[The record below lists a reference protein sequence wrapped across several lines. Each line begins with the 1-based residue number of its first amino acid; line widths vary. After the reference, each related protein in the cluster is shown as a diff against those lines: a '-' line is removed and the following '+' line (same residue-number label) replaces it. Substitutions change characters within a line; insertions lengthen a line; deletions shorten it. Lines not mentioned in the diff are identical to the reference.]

1 MSTLHKLLKVGVIGA
16 GAWGTALATVLI
28 DSGHDVL
35 IWAFEPE
42 VAKDINERHENRVYL
57 PGITLS
63 PTLRATSD
71 LGETATD
78 RDMILSVCPAQHVRA
93 VTSEWFPHARPD
105 AMVINASKG
114 IEIGTGKLISQIYDE
129 VLPDGLRQ
137 RTAYL
142 SGPSFAREVA
152 LKMPTVVV
160 VAAED
165 ESLAE
170 QVQHAFATP
179 NFRTYR
185 TTDVVGV
192 EVAGA
197 LKNVVALATGMC
209 DGMELGYNA
218 RAAVITRGLTEIT
231 RMAVKLGADPI
242 TLMGLAGMGDLVL
255 TCTADL
261 SRNRTVGKA
270 LGSGRPLEEVL
281 GGMKQVVEG
290 VATAKS
296 AYHLSQR
303 LGADTP
309 ILDEVYGVLY
319 QGASIEGAGHR
330 LMTRALKREG
340 V

>member
-1 MSTLHKLLKVGVIGA
+1 MSTPHKQLKVGVIGA

-35 IWAFEPE
+35 IWALEPD
-42 VAKDINERHENRVYL
+42 VAADINERHENRVYL
-57 PGITLS
+57 PDVALS
-63 PTLRATSD
+63 PKLRATSD
-71 LGETATD
+71 LGDTVRD

-93 VTSEWFPHARPD
+93 VTLQWLPHARPD

-114 IEIGTGKLISQIYDE
+114 IEIGTGELISQVYDE

-165 ESLAE
+165 EALAE

-296 AYHLSQR
+296 AYHLSKR

-319 QGASIEGAGHR
+319 LGASIDGAVNR